1 MQDEDYKIS
10 ATLDKE
16 TKEKL
21 EKISKD
27 NERSISAQL
36 RVMIKEWKNW
46 LAAQIQNVVR
56 CMWETILI
64 VLTVILQYQEKKRGL
79 KFETSLEKTWM
90 DFFVFPWKY

>member
-1 MQDEDYKIS
+1 MQDQEEYKIS

-36 RVMIKEWKNW
+36 RVMIKEWKH
-46 LAAQIQNVVR
+46 
-56 CMWETILI
+56 
-64 VLTVILQYQEKKRGL
+64 
-79 KFETSLEKTWM
+79 
-90 DFFVFPWKY
+90 